1 MFKMNNKVQNQLKL
15 KDDIDDNCVN
25 RMNEKKMIEFKK
37 KLEFILKTTIQP
49 L

>member
-25 RMNEKKMIEFKK
+25 RMNGKNDRV
-37 KLEFILKTTIQP
+37 
-49 L
+49 